1 MQAIPRARAA
11 LAYRLALGLLAGLLS
26 PVPQS
31 PAAESVAGGGIELQV
46 TVGTDLAP
54 AACGSATSLQVVYG
68 DEVNFCYRVT
78 NRTAATL
85 GYHALSDGTDGS
97 LLAPGTPHLVAP
109 GETYQYNRIAR
120 VLDGGVRTATWTA
133 QAAAP
138 AYIAQ
143 PRAGAFVD
151 LSTRPSATTLDGAAF
166 VGAEYGGF
174 DLTMPFPFTFYG
186 LRSDRLCVSA
196 AGIVGVAQ
204 RDCRFPYDN
213 NAVGA
218 PPAAR
223 IGLALMP
230 LWDDFVPW
238 PDGGACGDLC
248 RFIYGA
254 LYADTLGTA
263 PNRKF
268 VLQWHKRIHAP
279 ITTNA
284 DGASF
289 EIVFDEASGGFSFEY
304 RDLGYTAYSSGDG
317 DPPICD
323 GGACATIGVQAD
335 ARNAAVFSYLQAA
348 IDSDTGLDWI
358 ANAAQTASAEV
369 TLSVSRPV
377 LDTAPE
383 ATFTVAAGAQGTATL
398 HIANPGDRALDWT
411 LGAADPGAAAPVAAF
426 GVRTGFIDVSE
437 NDFVLVDVGAGT
449 PATAIAT
456 IDGGYGGGAFVDS
469 DFSKEYV
476 TRGWRTAADG
486 ATVPT
491 RGFLETIDVASGA
504 IASVGDTGVS
514 NGIGRLESLD
524 AIAWDVWSNTL
535 YGLVQRSVAFDSGTY
550 LVSLDRYTGAAT
562 WLGRLTFD
570 EAATAF
576 GVSGVVQ
583 LAIDAEGRLFG
594 NATNENNEALLLEID
609 PRTFAT
615 RTIGPLGAD
624 APFILP
630 TGALAFDPRDDRLYL
645 NGIDIDDATTWL
657 YSVDP
662 DTGLSTGIASIAAPI
677 GITAFAFT
685 GARGPCVRPEPVPWL
700 TPAASTGTVAAGGS
714 GEIALALDARGLAAG
729 RHDTTLCL
737 RSNDPYRRLLPLRVR
752 LEVGADSIFHD
763 GFDGA
768 DAP

>member
-1 MQAIPRARAA
+1 MPAISRAPGAHAR
-11 LAYRLALGLLAGLLS
+11 RLALALLAGLPL
-26 PVPQS
+26 
-31 PAAESVAGGGIELQV
+31 PAAASVAGSGIELQV

-54 AACGSATSLQVVYG
+54 GACGAATSLQVIYG

-85 GYHALSDGTDGS
+85 GYQALSDSTDGT
-97 LLAPGTPHLVAP
+97 LLAPGTPHAIAP
-109 GETYQYNRIAR
+109 GETYQFNRIAR
-120 VLDGGVRTATWTA
+120 VLDAGARTATWTA
-133 QAAAP
+133 QAQTP
-138 AYIAQ
+138 AYTAQ
-143 PRAGAFVD
+143 ARAGAFVD
-151 LSTRPSATTLDGAAF
+151 LSTRPTATMLDGSAF
-166 VGAEYGGF
+166 VGAEYGGL

-186 LRSDRLCVSA
+186 IRSDRLCVSA

-204 RDCRFPYDN
+204 QDCRFPSDN

-223 IGLALMP
+223 VGMALMP

-238 PDGGACGDLC
+238 PDGASCGDLC

-254 LYADTLGTA
+254 LYADTLGEA
-263 PNRKF
+263 PNRRF

-304 RDLGYTAYSSGDG
+304 RDVGYTAYFSGDG

-323 GGACATIGVQAD
+323 GGACATIGVQAGAQD
-335 ARNAAVFSYLQAA
+335 ATVFSYLQASIGGDA
-348 IDSDTGLDWI
+348 GLDWS
-358 ANAAQTASAEV
+358 ANAAEVASAEV
-369 TLSVSRPV
+369 TLSVGRPV
-377 LDTAPE
+377 LDPAAA
-383 ATFTVAAGAQGTATL
+383 ATFALAAGAQGTASL
-398 HIANPGDRALDWT
+398 HLANPGDHALDWT
-411 LGAADPGAAAPVAAF
+411 LGVADPGSDAPVAAF
-426 GVRTGFIDVSE
+426 GVRSGFIDVSE
-437 NDFVLVDVGAGT
+437 NDFVRVDVGAGT

-456 IDGGYGGGAFVDS
+456 IDGGYGGGAFVDG

-491 RGFLETIDVASGA
+491 HGFLETIDTVTGA
-504 IASVGDTGVS
+504 IASVGDTGVR
-514 NGIGRLESLD
+514 NGIARLESLD
-524 AIAWDVWSNTL
+524 AIAWDVWSSTL
-535 YGLVQRSVAFDSGTY
+535 YGLVQRSVPFDAGTY

-576 GVSGVVQ
+576 GASSVVQ
-583 LAIDAEGRLFG
+583 LAIDADGRLFG

-609 PRTFAT
+609 PHTFAA
-615 RTIGPLGAD
+615 RAIGLLGAD
-624 APFILP
+624 SPFILS
-630 TGALAFDPRDDRLYL
+630 TGALAFDPRDERLYL
-645 NGIDIDDATTWL
+645 NGMNIDDATTWL

-662 DTGLSTGIASIAAPI
+662 STGASTGIASIAAPI

-685 GARGPCVRPEPVPWL
+685 GARGPCVQPEQVPWL
-700 TPAASTGTVAAGGS
+700 SPAASAGMVTAGGD
-714 GEIALALDARGLAAG
+714 GEIALALDARGLDAG
-729 RHDTTLCL
+729 RYETTLCL

-752 LEVGADSIFHD
+752 LDVAADALFHD